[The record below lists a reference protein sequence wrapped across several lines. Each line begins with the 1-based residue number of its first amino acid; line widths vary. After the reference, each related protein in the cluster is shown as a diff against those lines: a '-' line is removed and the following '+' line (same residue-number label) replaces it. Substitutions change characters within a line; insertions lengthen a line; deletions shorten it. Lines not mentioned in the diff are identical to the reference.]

1 MQRQT
6 KHPSVTFRFREGRKM
21 GKWEPILWI
30 IGSGIALFVVLML
43 LGSIKSKKRK
53 S

>member
-1 MQRQT
+1 
-6 KHPSVTFRFREGRKM
+6 M

-30 IGSGIALFVVLML
+30 IGSGVAFLVVLMF

>member
-1 MQRQT
+1 
-6 KHPSVTFRFREGRKM
+6 M

-30 IGSGIALFVVLML
+30 IGSGLAFFVVLML
-43 LGSIKSKKRK
+43 FGSIKSKKKK